1 MDNKKIK
8 FSNELSNDSGS
19 ESPINLQYGQDLS
32 NWDCTQDMIV
42 TQEVFQPAQD
52 LNSSSSTNYSPEN
65 PPLQDTEASE
75 DMFPSER
82 LENELYTT
90 RPEELFLKETPCT
103 HPERDIATT
112 LPEIEDIASQ
122 FFTQDAE
129 GTQASKRDIASTLPE
144 IEDKASQFFTQD
156 AEGTQASEG
165 DIASTQPEIEDIAS
179 QFFTQDAEWIQASEG
194 DIASTQPA
202 GDDIASQFFSEDGKS
217 NQELLQSQW
226 RDFAEN
232 FGNECVQKLMA
243 SSKTYRPKLYEGE
256 RQFALIYSQYLHMYY
271 KKRHPQDEEARNR
284 LKEKVEKIRLMK
296 FVD

>member
-19 ESPINLQYGQDLS
+19 ESPINLQCGQDLS
-32 NWDCTQDMIV
+32 DWDCTQDMIV

-129 GTQASKRDIASTLPE
+129 GTQASERDIASTL
-144 IEDKASQFFTQD
+144 
-156 AEGTQASEG
+156 
-165 DIASTQPEIEDIAS
+165 PEIEDIAS
-179 QFFTQDAEWIQASEG
+179 QFFTQDAEGIQASEG

-232 FGNECVQKLMA
+232 FGNDCVQKLMA
-243 SSKTYRPKLYEGE
+243 SSKTYRPNLYEGE
-256 RQFALIYSQYLHMYY
+256 RQFALICSQYLHMYY

-284 LKEKVEKIRLMK
+284 LKEKVEKIRLIK
-296 FVD
+296 FGD

>member
-129 GTQASKRDIASTLPE
+129 G
-144 IEDKASQFFTQD
+144 
-156 AEGTQASEG
+156 
-165 DIASTQPEIEDIAS
+165 
-179 QFFTQDAEWIQASEG
+179 IQASEG

-232 FGNECVQKLMA
+232 FGNDCVQKLMA
-243 SSKTYRPKLYEGE
+243 SSKTYRPNLYEGE
-256 RQFALIYSQYLHMYY
+256 RQFALICSQYLHMYY
-271 KKRHPQDEEARNR
+271 KKRHPQDKEARNR
-284 LKEKVEKIRLMK
+284 LEEKVEKIRLIK
-296 FVD
+296 FWD

>member
-19 ESPINLQYGQDLS
+19 ESPINLQCGQDLS
-32 NWDCTQDMIV
+32 DWDCTQDMIV

-129 GTQASKRDIASTLPE
+129 G
-144 IEDKASQFFTQD
+144 
-156 AEGTQASEG
+156 
-165 DIASTQPEIEDIAS
+165 
-179 QFFTQDAEWIQASEG
+179 IQASEG

-217 NQELLQSQW
+217 TQELLQSQW

-232 FGNECVQKLMA
+232 FGNDCVQKLMA
-243 SSKTYRPKLYEGE
+243 SSKTYRPNLYEGE
-256 RQFALIYSQYLHMYY
+256 RQFALICSQYLRMYH
-271 KKRHPQDEEARNR
+271 KKRHPQDKEARNR
-284 LKEKVEKIRLMK
+284 LKEKVEEIRLIK
-296 FVD
+296 FGD